1 MQPMRVSEKW
11 FHRALW
17 LIAFAFAGFLIGLG
31 GLVVGNLPGVEAPP
45 TLDSLID
52 PRASAAIETSI
63 KQAQSNLRDGETAE
77 ESARLKLQAATAEY
91 TSAHETFSNWLATR
105 TATEQADQNKEL
117 VSRTHALETLNDNVR
132 TAQRAL
138 DQIEQTN
145 AQTRQGLE
153 KERAAEAVLRTEAE
167 KKLDALQRGIDMKN
181 FLIRLA
187 ITLPLLVIGGW
198 LFAKHRKNRYWPF
211 VWGFIFFALFA
222 FFVELVPY
230 LPDYGGYVRYIVGVI
245 VTILVGRYSINA
257 LQRYLQN
264 QKSAET
270 LPDDQRRQAL
280 SYDVAQ
286 SRLAKGICPG
296 CERKADLSNPKLD
309 FCMHCGIS
317 LFDACAFCETRKN
330 AFAHYCPSCGR
341 EAVAVK

>member
-31 GLVVGNLPGVEAPP
+31 GLVVGNLPGVRAAP
-45 TLDSLID
+45 TLESLID
-52 PRASAAIETSI
+52 PAASAAIENSLH
-63 KQAQSNLRDGETAE
+63 QAQSNARDGAIAE

-91 TSAHETFSNWLATR
+91 ASAHDTFASWLATR
-105 TATEQADQNKEL
+105 TATAQADQNKEL
-117 VSRTHALETLNDNVR
+117 ISRTRSLETLNDTIR
-132 TAQRAL
+132 SAQKAL
-138 DQIEQTN
+138 DRIEHDN
-145 AQTRQGLE
+145 AENRHTLE
-153 KERAAEAVLRTEAE
+153 KEQTAKAALHTQAE
-167 KKLDALQRGIDMKN
+167 EKLDALQRGIDMKN
-181 FLIRLA
+181 FLVRLA
-187 ITLPLLVIGGW
+187 ITLPLLAIGGW
-198 LFAKHRKNRYWPF
+198 LFARHRKNRYWPF

-245 VTILVGRYSINA
+245 VTILVGRYSING

-270 LPDDQRRQAL
+270 LPDNERRQAL

-286 SRLAKGICPG
+286 SRFAKGICPG
-296 CERKADLSNPKLD
+296 CERKVDLANPKLD

-317 LFDACAFCETRKN
+317 LFDACGFCQTRKN
-330 AFAHYCPSCGR
+330 AFARYCFSCGK
-341 EAVAVK
+341 EPSGS

>member
-52 PRASAAIETSI
+52 PSTNAAIETSI
-63 KQAQSNLRDGETAE
+63 KQAQSNARDGETAE
-77 ESARLKLQAATAEY
+77 Y
-91 TSAHETFSNWLATR
+91 TSVHDTFSNWLATR

-117 VSRTHALETLNDNVR
+117 LNRTHSLEALNDNVR
-132 TAQRAL
+132 TAQKAL

-145 AQTRQGLE
+145 AQNRQLLV
-153 KERAAEAVLRTEAE
+153 KERAAEAALRTQAE
-167 KKLDALQRGIDMKN
+167 EKLDALQRGIDMKN

-222 FFVELVPY
+222 
-230 LPDYGGYVRYIVGVI
+230 
-245 VTILVGRYSINA
+245 
-257 LQRYLQN
+257 
-264 QKSAET
+264 
-270 LPDDQRRQAL
+270 
-280 SYDVAQ
+280 
-286 SRLAKGICPG
+286 
-296 CERKADLSNPKLD
+296 
-309 FCMHCGIS
+309 
-317 LFDACAFCETRKN
+317 
-330 AFAHYCPSCGR
+330 
-341 EAVAVK
+341 

>member
-1 MQPMRVSEKW
+1 MQIRIEQRSGEGAGSL
-11 FHRALW
+11 ALA
-17 LIAFAFAGFLIGLG
+17 IAEQVEGDHHLTFAGMAGC
-31 GLVVGNLPGVEAPP
+31 LPG
-45 TLDSLID
+45 
-52 PRASAAIETSI
+52 AAIGGEQRPHLFGD
-63 KQAQSNLRDGETAE
+63 KRDRHYRVAHAPGELERLRRVQRGEVEFGARLLRRPRQRGGVLDRVKAAAMGDVLPAQQQIDLFDPFAEARHRLVGRTAE
-77 ESARLKLQAATAEY
+77 AA
-91 TSAHETFSNWLATR
+91 
-105 TATEQADQNKEL
+105 
-117 VSRTHALETLNDNVR
+117 
-132 TAQRAL
+132 
-138 DQIEQTN
+138 
-145 AQTRQGLE
+145 
-153 KERAAEAVLRTEAE
+153 LRTQAE
-167 KKLDALQRGIDMKN
+167 EKLDALQRGIDMKN

-230 LPDYGGYVRYIVGVI
+230 LPDYGGYVRYVVGVI
-245 VTILVGRYSINA
+245 VTILVGRYSING

-286 SRLAKGICPG
+286 SRFAKGICPG
-296 CERKADLSNPKLD
+296 CERKVDLSNPKLD

-317 LFDACAFCETRKN
+317 LFDACAFCQTRKN
-330 AFAHYCPSCGR
+330 AFAHYCPSCGK
-341 EAVAVK
+341 EAVAS

>member
-31 GLVVGNLPGVEAPP
+31 GLVVGNLPGVDAPP
-45 TLDSLID
+45 TLESLID
-52 PRASAAIETSI
+52 PTANAAIETSLQ
-63 KQAQSNLRDGETAE
+63 QAQSNERSGAIAQ

-117 VSRTHALETLNDNVR
+117 VSRTRSLETLNDNIR
-132 TAQRAL
+132 SARKAL
-138 DQIEQTN
+138 DQIEQNN
-145 AQTRQGLE
+145 AQNRRALE
-153 KERAAEAVLRTEAE
+153 KAQTAEAALRTQAVE
-167 KKLDALQRGIDMKN
+167 KRDALQRGIDMKN
-181 FLIRLA
+181 FLVRLA

-198 LFAKHRKNRYWPF
+198 LFARHRKNRYWPF

-230 LPDYGGYVRYIVGVI
+230 LPDYGGYVRYVVGVI
-245 VTILVGRYSINA
+245 VTILVGRYSING

-270 LPDDQRRQAL
+270 LPDEQRRQAL

-286 SRLAKGICPG
+286 SRFAKGICPG

-317 LFDACAFCETRKN
+317 LFDACAFCQTRKN
-330 AFAHYCPSCGR
+330 AFARYCPTCGK
-341 EAVAVK
+341 EAAAT

>member
-1 MQPMRVSEKW
+1 MQPMRLSEKW

-17 LIAFAFAGFLIGLG
+17 LIALIFAGFLIGLG

-45 TLDSLID
+45 TLESLID
-52 PRASAAIETSI
+52 PAVSSAAHTSI
-63 KQAQSNLRDGETAE
+63 EQAQKAQRLSELAN
-77 ESARLKLQAATAEY
+77 ESATQKLHAAQARYANAR
-91 TSAHETFSNWLATR
+91 ETFNTWLDTR
-105 TATEQADQNKEL
+105 TATGRTSQDNDL
-117 VSRTHALETLNDNVR
+117 VTR
-132 TAQRAL
+132 TAQLEEMNGSVRSAL
-138 DQIEQTN
+138 KIADLAEQES
-145 AQTRQGLE
+145 AQTQRTLN
-153 KERAAEAVLRTEAE
+153 AAETANDALISQAQE
-167 KKLDALQRGIDMKN
+167 KLDALQRSIDTKN

-187 ITLPLLVIGGW
+187 ITLPLLVIAGW
-198 LFAKHRKNRYWPF
+198 LFAKQRKNRYWPF

-245 VTILVGRYSINA
+245 VTVLAGRYAINA

-270 LPDDQRRQAL
+270 LPDDQRRMAL

-286 SRLAKGICPG
+286 SRLAKGVCPG
-296 CERKADLSNPKLD
+296 CERKADLTNPKVD

-317 LFDACAFCETRKN
+317 HFDVCSSCQTRKN
-330 AFAHYCPSCGR
+330 AFARFCPGCGK
-341 EAVAVK
+341 EPVAA

>member
-1 MQPMRVSEKW
+1 MRLSEKW

-17 LIAFAFAGFLIGLG
+17 LIAFIFAGFLIGLG

-45 TLDSLID
+45 TLESLLD
-52 PRASAAIETSI
+52 PTASAAARASVQ
-63 KQAQSNLRDGETAE
+63 QARSAQHLSELAKNTATQE
-77 ESARLKLQAATAEY
+77 LQAAQARY
-91 TSAHETFSNWLATR
+91 ANARETFNTWLATR
-105 TATEQADQNKEL
+105 TATGRTSQDNDL
-117 VSRTHALETLNDNVR
+117 VTRTAALEELNGNVR
-132 TAQRAL
+132 SALKIVDSAEQEGTRAEQILNAADTANDAL
-138 DQIEQTN
+138 LSH
-145 AQTRQGLE
+145 AQE
-153 KERAAEAVLRTEAE
+153 
-167 KKLDALQRGIDMKN
+167 KLDALQRSIDTKN

-187 ITLPLLVIGGW
+187 LTLPLLVIAGW

-245 VTILVGRYSINA
+245 VTVLAGRYAINS

-270 LPDDQRRQAL
+270 LPENQRRQAL

-286 SRLAKGICPG
+286 SRLAKGVCPG
-296 CERKADLSNPKLD
+296 CERKADLTNPKVD

-317 LFDACAFCETRKN
+317 LFDACNFCQTRKN
-330 AFAHYCPSCGR
+330 AFARFCPTCGK
-341 EAVAVK
+341 EPVAS

>member
-31 GLVVGNLPGVEAPP
+31 GLVVRNLPGVDAPP
-45 TLDSLID
+45 TLESLID
-52 PRASAAIETSI
+52 PGANAAIQTSL
-63 KQAQSNLRDGETAE
+63 KQAQSDARDGETQE
-77 ESARLKLQAATAEY
+77 EAARLKLEAASAEY
-91 TSAHETFSNWLATR
+91 KSAHETFSNWLATR

-117 VSRTHALETLNDNVR
+117 VSRTRSLETLNDGIR
-132 TAQRAL
+132 SEQKAL
-138 DQIEQTN
+138 DQIEQNN
-145 AQTRQGLE
+145 AKNRQALE
-153 KERAAEAVLRTEAE
+153 KGEAAQAALHADAEERLG
-167 KKLDALQRGIDMKN
+167 ALQRGIDMKN
-181 FLIRLA
+181 FLVRLA
-187 ITLPLLVIGGW
+187 ITLPLLAIGGW
-198 LFAKHRKNRYWPF
+198 LFVRHRKNRYWPF

-245 VTILVGRYSINA
+245 VTIVVGRYSINA

-286 SRLAKGICPG
+286 SRFAKGICPG
-296 CERKADLSNPKLD
+296 CERKADLNDPKID
-309 FCMHCGIS
+309 FCMHCGIG
-317 LFDACAFCETRKN
+317 LFDACAFCQTRKN
-330 AFAHYCPSCGR
+330 AFAHYCPTCGK
-341 EAVAVK
+341 EPVAT